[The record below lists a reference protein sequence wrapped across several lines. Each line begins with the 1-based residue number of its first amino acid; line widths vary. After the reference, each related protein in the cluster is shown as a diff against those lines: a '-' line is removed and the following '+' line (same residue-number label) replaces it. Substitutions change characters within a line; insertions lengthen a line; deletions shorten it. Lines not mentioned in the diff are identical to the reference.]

1 MGLPANMW
9 ADSAAIMKKIEAV
22 IKPFKLEDVKSAL
35 AAMGIQ
41 GMTVTEVKG
50 FGRQK
55 GHTEIYRGSEYTV
68 DFLPKVK
75 IEIVVADAQ
84 ANGAVDAIVKAAKT
98 GKIGDGKIFVQS
110 VESAVRIR
118 TGESGDQAV

>member
-1 MGLPANMW
+1 MKLVT
-9 ADSAAIMKKIEAV
+9 AI
-22 IKPFKLEDVKSAL
+22 IKPFKLEEVKDAL
-35 AAMGIQ
+35 AEVGIE

-75 IEIVVADAQ
+75 LELALPDEL
-84 ANGAVDAIVKAAKT
+84 VDRAIDTITKAART
-98 GKIGDGKIFVQS
+98 GKIGDGKIFVQALGD
-110 VESAVRIR
+110 VIRIR
-118 TGESGDQAV
+118 TGERGPEAI